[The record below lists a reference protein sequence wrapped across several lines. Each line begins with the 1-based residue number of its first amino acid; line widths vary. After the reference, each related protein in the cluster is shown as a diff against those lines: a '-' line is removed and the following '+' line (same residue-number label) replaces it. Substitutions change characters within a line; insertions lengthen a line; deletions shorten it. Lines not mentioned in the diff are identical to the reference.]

1 VLRIGLL
8 TPAVCR
14 PPAQANPWEN
24 DCSVDDLVSIVQT
37 ADLLGFDH
45 LTCSDHTAIPVTA
58 AAGRG
63 STYWDPAAT
72 LAFIAAHTRW
82 IKLATHVLV
91 LGYRHPLQLVKQF
104 STVDRLSN
112 GRVILGLGVG
122 SLRAEFEL
130 LGAEFENRGSV
141 ADDAVQAIRA
151 SWGERVA
158 AYHGDYFDFAEMVV
172 DPTAVQRRVP
182 LWFGGST
189 ARSLRRAINLGDGW
203 VPFGLDTPSL
213 GAILKRWELPER
225 FDVVLE
231 AVRLDA
237 VADAAR
243 VEDTVRGLFELG
255 AAVVNVAFTHN
266 SPAECIDQM
275 TALAELLDMGRRTV
289 DRPTRLGDTTQSG

>member
-1 VLRIGLL
+1 MLRIGLL
-8 TPAVCR
+8 TPAVYR
-14 PPAQANPWEN
+14 PPGQANLWEN
-24 DCSVDDLVSIVQT
+24 DCSVDDLASIVQT
-37 ADLLGFDH
+37 ADVLGFDH

-72 LAFIAAHTRW
+72 LAFIAARTNW

-130 LGAEFENRGSV
+130 LDAEFENRGSV

-158 AYHGDYFDFAEMVV
+158 AYHGDYFDFADMVV
-172 DPTAVQRRVP
+172 EPTAVQRRVP

-203 VPFGLDTPSL
+203 VPFGLDAPSL
-213 GAILKRWELPER
+213 AAMLKRWELPER

-255 AAVVNVAFTHN
+255 AAVVNVAFTHD
-266 SPAECIDQM
+266 SLAECIDQM
-275 TALAELLDMGRRTV
+275 TALAELLDMRRSTV
-289 DRPTRLGDTTQSG
+289 DRPTRLGDTMQSG